1 MISEPKMDR
10 IVFATD
16 FLASSRLA
24 LDYAVA
30 FARYFKATIIM
41 VHALELSNPA
51 REAETETS
59 LPSLTR
65 KRAEEHLNTLAQG
78 VRNAGVSVEAYIED
92 GIPAEV
98 ITRSVDRHSADLLVL
113 GVHGVHRG
121 LSHLLIGSNT
131 EKILLST
138 SCPTMTVGA
147 HVLTGVDPNLHFK
160 EILYFTDFTPE
171 AAAAA
176 PYAAFLGRAFHA
188 PIDVCQLFTDDIPT
202 DPAFLKNLS
211 KEDQGATEETD
222 PGSSVHRERA
232 RFQVERGVEFEEIID
247 RARVQQA
254 GLIVLGAHAES
265 QLARHLHTSFAYQL
279 LSRASCPVIS
289 IRPAPTVA
297 S

>member
-1 MISEPKMDR
+1 MLAKPKMDR
-10 IVFATD
+10 ILFATD
-16 FLASSRLA
+16 FLSSSRLA

-30 FARYFKATIIM
+30 FARHFEATVIM

-65 KRAEEHLNTLAQG
+65 RHADERLHALAHG
-78 VRNAGVSVEAYIED
+78 VRNAGVTVEAFIED

-98 ITRSVDRHSADLLVL
+98 ITRAADRHSADLLVL

-121 LSHLLIGSNT
+121 LSHLLVGSNT

-147 HVLTGVDPNLHFK
+147 HVFTGVDPDLHFK

-176 PYAAFLGRAFHA
+176 PYAAFLGRSFHA
-188 PIDVCQLFTDDIPT
+188 PVDVCQLLTDNVPT
-202 DPAFLKNLS
+202 DPAFWQEFS
-211 KEDQGATEETD
+211 KEYEGAIRQAHPELDT
-222 PGSSVHRERA
+222 HREIA
-232 RFQVERGVEFEEIID
+232 TFDVGRGVEFEEIID

-279 LSRASCPVIS
+279 LSRATCPVIS
-289 IRPAPTVA
+289 IRPAPAEA

>member
-1 MISEPKMDR
+1 MLAKTKMDR
-10 IVFATD
+10 ILFATD
-16 FLASSRLA
+16 FLSSSRLA

-41 VHALELSNPA
+41 VHALELPNPA

-65 KRAEEHLNTLAQG
+65 KHAEERLQALAHG
-78 VRNAGVSVEAYIED
+78 VRNAGVAVEAFIED

-98 ITRSVDRHSADLLVL
+98 ITRSVDRHAADLLVL

-121 LSHLLIGSNT
+121 LSHLLVGSNT

-176 PYAAFLGRAFHA
+176 PYAAFLAQSFRA
-188 PIDVCQLFTDDIPT
+188 PLDVCQLLTGEIPT
-202 DPAFLKNLS
+202 DLAFWQDFSEGYNQAIRQAYPES
-211 KEDQGATEETD
+211 GAPRDIVTFD
-222 PGSSVHRERA
+222 VDREVA
-232 RFQVERGVEFEEIID
+232 FEEIID

-265 QLARHLHTSFAYQL
+265 QLARHFHTSFAYQL
-279 LSRASCPVIS
+279 LSRATCPVIS
-289 IRPAPTVA
+289 IRPAPA
-297 S
+297 EAL